1 LEGAK
6 IHKYLLVL
14 LKPLSFSA
22 KYNTCMNRSFI
33 EVRKAL
39 PGDAPVIAGFQISM
53 AMETEQ
59 ILLDVNVVSLGV
71 QAVFHDVSKGQY
83 FVALEDG
90 KIIGSMLTT
99 PEWSDWRN
107 RIVLWIQS
115 VYILPEYRRKGV
127 FRKLYEF
134 VKRDA
139 EKDPTIGGLRLYVD
153 KTNVMAQKVYRQL
166 GMNGEHYQVFEWM
179 KDF

>member
-1 LEGAK
+1 
-6 IHKYLLVL
+6 
-14 LKPLSFSA
+14 
-22 KYNTCMNRSFI
+22 MNRSFI

-127 FRKLYEF
+127 FRKLY
-134 VKRDA
+134 
-139 EKDPTIGGLRLYVD
+139 
-153 KTNVMAQKVYRQL
+153 
-166 GMNGEHYQVFEWM
+166 
-179 KDF
+179 